1 MAPARL
7 EETREQTNQSAFLS
21 KNLPIHIAIIM
32 DGNGRW
38 AKAHGF
44 NRSQGHKA
52 GVDTAK
58 SIVSECRN
66 LGIKHLTLYTFSKE
80 NWKRP
85 PEEVSYLFNLLGQ
98 FLGGEHNKFD
108 EQDIRL
114 NILGDLKG
122 LPLATQQILK
132 KVLKNTAKNQ
142 SMQVNLALN
151 YSARDEIAG
160 ACAKIVEQGIKP
172 KDCTP
177 ELVANNLYTAGIPD
191 PDLIIRTSGEYRIS
205 NFLLF
210 QCAYSEFYFT
220 PTLWPDF
227 DVAELHRALSD
238 YCSRNRRFG
247 TTGEEDQ

>member
-1 MAPARL
+1 MPPARL
-7 EETREQTNQSAFLS
+7 EENNVQANSPDLLTQ
-21 KNLPIHIAIIM
+21 KLPAHIAIIM

-38 AKAHGF
+38 AKAHAL

-52 GVDTAK
+52 GVDAAK
-58 SIVSECRN
+58 NIVNECRN
-66 LGIKHLTLYTFSKE
+66 LGIKQLTLYTFSKE

-85 PEEVSYLFNLLGQ
+85 PEEVSYLFTLLGQ
-98 FLGGEHNKFD
+98 FFGGEYNKLE

-122 LPLATQQILK
+122 LPLATQQVLK
-132 KVLKNTAKNQ
+132 RVLKNTANNQ

-151 YSARDEIAG
+151 YSARHEIAR
-160 ACAKIVEQGIKP
+160 ACAKIVEQGTRP

-177 ELVANNLYTAGIPD
+177 ELIAANLYTAGIPD

-227 DVAELHRALSD
+227 TVLELHRALLD
-238 YCSRNRRFG
+238 YAGRNRRFG
-247 TTGEEDQ
+247 TTGEES

>member
-1 MAPARL
+1 MPLAPS
-7 EETREQTNQSAFLS
+7 EENKEQVNPPAFLTQ
-21 KNLPIHIAIIM
+21 NLPAHIAIIM

-38 AKAHGF
+38 AKAHGLK
-44 NRSQGHKA
+44 RSQGHKA

-58 SIVSECRN
+58 NIVTECRN
-66 LGIKHLTLYTFSKE
+66 LGIKQLTLYTFSKE

-85 PEEVSYLFNLLGQ
+85 PEEISYLFSLLGQ
-98 FLGGEHNKFD
+98 FLGGENNKFE

-132 KVLKNTAKNQ
+132 RVLKNTANNK

-151 YSARDEIAG
+151 YSARDEIAR
-160 ACAKIVEQGIKP
+160 ACAKIVEQGFAP
-172 KDCTP
+172 KDCSP
-177 ELVANNLYTAGIPD
+177 ELVAANLYTAEMPD

-220 PTLWPDF
+220 STLWPDF
-227 DVAELHRALSD
+227 SIPELHRALSD
-238 YCSRNRRFG
+238 YCNRNRRFG
-247 TTGEEDQ
+247 TTGEEHQ